1 MACVHELVSSKGS
14 RVVTIGAEATV
25 YEATAK
31 MNQHRIGALVVVSK
45 DDPSQMLG
53 IFTERDVLRRV
64 VAQLR
69 YPDLV
74 TVGEVMTTEVTTCG
88 PDTDIAEAAAIM
100 QEKRVRHLP
109 ILNDAGGLQGLISI
123 GDVNG
128 WYVAR
133 QQAQINEL
141 SDYICGR
148 T

>member
-1 MACVHELVSSKGS
+1 MAAVQELIATKGAG
-14 RVVTIGAEATV
+14 VVTIGVEATV
-25 YEATAK
+25 YEATAR
-31 MNQHRIGALVVVSK
+31 MNQHRIGALVVVAK
-45 DDPSQMLG
+45 DDPHRMLG

-74 TVGEVMTTEVTTCG
+74 TVGEVMTTDVCTCD
-88 PDTDIAEAAAIM
+88 PETDIGEAAAVM

-109 ILNDAGGLQGLISI
+109 IINARGGLEGLVSI
-123 GDVNG
+123 GDING
-128 WYVAR
+128 WHVAR

>member
-1 MACVHELVSSKGS
+1 MAFVHELIAAKGS
-14 RVVTIGAEATV
+14 RVVTITAEATV
-25 YEATAK
+25 YEATAR

-45 DDPSQMLG
+45 EDPNRMEG

-88 PDTDIAEAAAIM
+88 PDTDVSEAAALM
-100 QEKRVRHLP
+100 QERRVRHLP
-109 ILNDAGGLQGLISI
+109 ILNDAGKLQGLLSI

-128 WYVAR
+128 FYVAQ

>member
-1 MACVHELVSSKGS
+1 MAFVHELITAKGAN
-14 RVVTIGAEATV
+14 VVTITAEATV

-45 DDPSQMLG
+45 DDPSRMQG

-74 TVGEVMTTEVTTCG
+74 TVGEVMTTEVTVCA
-88 PDTDIAEAAAIM
+88 PDTDVSEAAALM
-100 QEKRVRHLP
+100 QERRVRHLP
-109 ILNDAGGLQGLISI
+109 IVNDRGRLEGLVSI
-123 GDVNG
+123 GDING
-128 WYVAR
+128 FYVA
-133 QQAQINEL
+133 QQQVQINEL

>member
-1 MACVHELVSSKGS
+1 MAFVHELISAKGS
-14 RVVTIGAEATV
+14 RVVTITADATV
-25 YEATAK
+25 YEATAR

-45 DDPSQMLG
+45 EDPSLMQG

-74 TVGEVMTTEVTTCG
+74 TVGEVMTTDVCTCN
-88 PDTDIAEAAAIM
+88 PDTDVSEAAAVM
-100 QEKRVRHLP
+100 QERRVRHLP
-109 ILNDAGGLQGLISI
+109 VLSDRGRLEGLLSI
-123 GDVNG
+123 GDING
-128 WYVAR
+128 FYVAQ